1 MKIKLLCFSHFSI
14 CIVQIPVNDVHVLSM
29 LTKCIFE
36 GSFNHFQH
44 FHRHV
49 SLEFCNLKY
58 YSCFKF
64 VREMAFVYS
73 RFAFEVNDLDCKG
86 DVLYNLGQ
94 VFQKL
99 VNVNPGLNV
108 N

>member
-1 MKIKLLCFSHFSI
+1 
-14 CIVQIPVNDVHVLSM
+14 M

-36 GSFNHFQH
+36 GCFNHFQH
-44 FHRHV
+44 FHGHV
-49 SLEFCNLKY
+49 SLEFSNLKY
-58 YSCFKF
+58 YSFFKF

-73 RFAFEVNDLDCKG
+73 RFAFEVNDFCLDCAG

-99 VNVNPGLNV
+99 KTLTLTQD
-108 N
+108 

>member
-1 MKIKLLCFSHFSI
+1 
-14 CIVQIPVNDVHVLSM
+14 M

-44 FHRHV
+44 FHGHGG
-49 SLEFCNLKY
+49 LEFCNLKY
-58 YSCFKF
+58 YSGFKF
-64 VREMAFVYS
+64 VREMAFV
-73 RFAFEVNDLDCKG
+73 FAFEVNDFCLDCAG
-86 DVLYNLGQ
+86 DVFYNLGQ

-99 VNVNPGLNV
+99 VNINPGLNG

>member
-1 MKIKLLCFSHFSI
+1 MLVTIYSAIDRESHSSTLLFS
-14 CIVQIPVNDVHVLSM
+14 
-29 LTKCIFE
+29 KC
-36 GSFNHFQH
+36 
-44 FHRHV
+44 
-49 SLEFCNLKY
+49 LKY

-73 RFAFEVNDLDCKG
+73 RFAFEVNDFCLDCAG

>member
-1 MKIKLLCFSHFSI
+1 
-14 CIVQIPVNDVHVLSM
+14 M

-44 FHRHV
+44 FHGHK
-49 SLEFCNLKY
+49 SLQFCDLKY

-64 VREMAFVYS
+64 FRETAFVYS
-73 RFAFEVNDLDCKG
+73 KFAFQVNDFCLGCAG
-86 DVLYNLGQ
+86 YVLYNLGQ
-94 VFQKL
+94 VFQKV

>member
-1 MKIKLLCFSHFSI
+1 
-14 CIVQIPVNDVHVLSM
+14 M

-44 FHRHV
+44 FHGHV

-73 RFAFEVNDLDCKG
+73 RFAFEVNDFCLGCAC